1 MEGYSPFRARRGVTL
16 IEVLVVV
23 GLIAVLAAVLVPVLS
38 RARDQSRGVACR
50 SNTAQLMKGLFLYVA
65 DHRVLPGTHSLF
77 FFQGLFGAPWPRIS
91 GVTWDGARDRLV
103 GFNITPAYT
112 RPHHLDPEFV
122 ADVPG
127 RGTLFR
133 YLRKPGVYL
142 CPADVPGE
150 AEDSPLGGGG
160 NGRLSYGLQ
169 AYVGYRSPE
178 SLASFTY
185 AADAPDNPLPGGK
198 ERRSFKAG
206 QRVVFP
212 TSSFMMLFEEHPF
225 THMNTSFPEGNFNE
239 LDRIVT
245 RHAGGGP
252 AAGGGP
258 QGRATIAFLD
268 GHAEARAYPARTSG
282 RELFTT
288 YGHPYFWRE
297 SGPLDRTNIAAVIRR
312 LPGPCPW

>member
-1 MEGYSPFRARRGVTL
+1 MGEHRPFRVRRGVTL

-103 GFNITPAYT
+103 GFNISPAYT
-112 RPHHLDPEFV
+112 RPHHLDPDFV

-212 TSSFMMLFEEHPF
+212 TSGFMMLFEEHPL

-258 QGRATIAFLD
+258 QGRTTIAFLD